1 MKNKSPTSAW
11 VVACALVLSVMTTSG
26 ASAQARKGA
35 TQADIAALLSEIDA
49 LKRIVPGQSHVM
61 IDVDY
66 HFSSL
71 WFAAQNA
78 NWPLAAFYL
87 NETKSNL
94 NWAVRVRPVR
104 KLSTGQPFD
113 LQPMLQGIEN
123 SSLTQLKAAID
134 QKDLKAFEAA
144 YRQGM
149 TECHA
154 CHKLAEKPFLR
165 PRIPEA
171 PAARMIDMKPD
182 SD

>member
-1 MKNKSPTSAW
+1 MKNRISIFAAAGICVLAVTFGWTGNAGAQSRKS
-11 VVACALVLSVMTTSG
+11 
-26 ASAQARKGA
+26 A
-35 TQADIAALLSEIDA
+35 TQADIAALLAEIDA
-49 LKRIVPGQSHVM
+49 LKRVVPSQSHAM
-61 IDVDY
+61 KDVEY

-71 WFAAQNA
+71 WFAAQSA

-87 NETKSNL
+87 NEAKSNL
-94 NWAVRVRPVR
+94 NWAVRIRPVR

-123 SSLTQLKAAID
+123 ASFAQLKSAID
-134 QKDLKAFEAA
+134 QKDARAFETA

-165 PRIPEA
+165 PHIPEV
-171 PAARMIDMKPD
+171 PAATMIDMKPGTD
-182 SD
+182 